1 MGCTKTE
8 EVTYVATMNVNGK
21 TEEQVDTFSE
31 FYQRLVDGNESTT
44 LGWQFFRG
52 PDSKIYLIERYKNAD
67 AVLQHITNISPG
79 GIAENEFKE
88 FSDHFSIEMILI
100 HGDVSEGLEEALGAI
115 GLPVELRK
123 PIAGYSRG

>member
-8 EVTYVATMNVNGK
+8 EVTYVVTMNVNGK

-67 AVLQHITNISPG
+67 AALQHITNISPG

-100 HGDVSEGLEEALGAI
+100 HGDVSERLEEAILAI

>member
-8 EVTYVATMNVNGK
+8 EVTYVVTMNVNGK

-67 AVLQHITNISPG
+67 AALQHITNISPG

-100 HGDVSEGLEEALGAI
+100 HGDVSERLEEAMLAI

>member
-31 FYQRLVDGNESTT
+31 FYQQLVDGNESTT

-100 HGDVSEGLEEALGAI
+100 HGDVSERLEEAMLAI

>member
-8 EVTYVATMNVNGK
+8 EVTYVVTMNINGK

-67 AVLQHITNISPG
+67 AALQHITNISPG

-100 HGDVSEGLEEALGAI
+100 HGDVSERLEEAMLAI

>member
-31 FYQRLVDGNESTT
+31 FYQRLIDGNESTT

>member
-1 MGCTKTE
+1 M
-8 EVTYVATMNVNGK
+8 TYVVTMNINGK

-31 FYQRLVDGNESTT
+31 FYQQLVDGNESTT

-67 AVLQHITNISPG
+67 AALQHITNISPG

>member
-8 EVTYVATMNVNGK
+8 EVTYVVTMNINGK

-31 FYQRLVDGNESTT
+31 FYQQLVDGNESTT
-44 LGWQFFRG
+44 FGWQFFRG

-67 AVLQHITNISPG
+67 AALQHITNISPG

-100 HGDVSEGLEEALGAI
+100 HGDVSERLEEAILAI

>member
-100 HGDVSEGLEEALGAI
+100 HGDVSERLEEAMLAI

>member
-8 EVTYVATMNVNGK
+8 EVTYVVTMNINGK

-31 FYQRLVDGNESTT
+31 FYQQLVDGNESTT

-100 HGDVSEGLEEALGAI
+100 HGDVSERLEEAMLAI

>member
-8 EVTYVATMNVNGK
+8 EVTYVVTMNINGK
-21 TEEQVDTFSE
+21 TEEEVDTFSE
-31 FYQRLVDGNESTT
+31 FYQQLVDGNESTT
-44 LGWQFFRG
+44 FGWQFFRG

-67 AVLQHITNISPG
+67 AALQHITNISPG

>member
-31 FYQRLVDGNESTT
+31 FYQRLIDGNESTT

-100 HGDVSEGLEEALGAI
+100 HGDVSERLEEAMLAI